1 MNKMTS
7 YILCNK
13 SDMCKEI
20 LDTLPNTYNEHFST
34 LWTEEHYE
42 DEDEDN
48 RPTLHPTVSQAV
60 RSRAKRI
67 QEKPDGYH
75 PPSVMFYDSATDK
88 YIHHEG
94 SKAVQ
99 FLHNYVQAHH
109 TNRINRQQQHV
120 NTHSPK
126 LSHSNNNLQKILDI
140 TTQTKSMIS
149 PELKNIIQSNTKQQ
163 LQYLYS
169 SIHKTHIPMKK

>member
-1 MNKMTS
+1 MTS
-7 YILCNK
+7 YLLCNK

-20 LDTLPNTYNEHFST
+20 LDTLPETYNDHFTT

-42 DEDEDN
+42 DDDN
-48 RPTLHPTVSQAV
+48 PTHATLHPTVSRAFKAK
-60 RSRAKRI
+60 AKRI

-75 PPSVMFYDSATDK
+75 PPSIMFYDSYTGN

-94 SKAVQ
+94 SKAIQ
-99 FLHNYVQAHH
+99 FLHTYVQDNNK
-109 TNRINRQQQHV
+109 NRINRQQQHV

-126 LSHSNNNLQKILDI
+126 LSHSNTNLQKILDI
-140 TTQTKSMIS
+140 TTQVKNTIS
-149 PELKNIIQSNTKQQ
+149 PELKDLIQSNTNKQ

-169 SIHKTHIPMKK
+169 SIHKTHVPMKK